1 MCIMIKN
8 TVLMS
13 FSTITCPEAPES
25 HNARAPIQTRCKKDI
40 CDKAFWMMDYYFDY
54 GDGDDDNFHYVD
66 VDDDKDDGDD
76 DNIVQ
81 LGGGKRGQPGQ
92 PHPEHRMRGW

>member
-1 MCIMIKN
+1 MH
-8 TVLMS
+8 VLPS
-13 FSTITCPEAPES
+13 RPGAIE
-25 HNARAPIQTRCKKDI
+25 KDI

-54 GDGDDDNFHYVD
+54 GDGDGDNFHYVD